1 MANPTADENSEVSQ
15 NVLNKIYEYL
25 EGEDR
30 LVTVIC
36 FLTDGDNKS
45 AKRYIQALK
54 SVLDN
59 DKAFEKIVDK
69 LAEDKDETESPLFE
83 DILNKVM
90 EHLKDSPEKL
100 DTVLEFFMNQET
112 EIINRNTQILKTVF
126 NDDEAFQKMV
136 DKIVEDINDPLCQ
149 DINDTHIDV
158 IHHGEDSQIP
168 QNILNQIAECLKNAP
183 DKLVEVL
190 CFFSDHEVEITKW
203 YYQVLDAVKGNYK
216 AFQVILNNLIEDLGK
231 LKTSPDHLRSMA
243 DIWNYHLKTILYNI
257 MSSPTLMA
265 SAAYNFIG
273 TLSRLPPNVQNE
285 VIQLTMTCAG
295 SVIALPLTINSL
307 NQNLNGL
314 LTVTTSKYGNAIS
327 VGLLAVFLTYETWTN
342 VKQWWKGE
350 ISGKLCAK
358 NIIDSCAGLAGGVV
372 GGMAGASIGAAVVT
386 GIGLAFGTV
395 VAPGVPAIGSIIGS
409 VAGGIIG
416 SALATK
422 LSEWLTQYFFNLSQY
437 TVLENAYTFLELEC
451 GASNEK
457 INSSFARKASE
468 YIPDKGENDENWF
481 KLQYHMSVIK
491 LSKGES

>member
-1 MANPTADENSEVSQ
+1 
-15 NVLNKIYEYL
+15 
-25 EGEDR
+25 
-30 LVTVIC
+30 
-36 FLTDGDNKS
+36 
-45 AKRYIQALK
+45 
-54 SVLDN
+54 
-59 DKAFEKIVDK
+59 
-69 LAEDKDETESPLFE
+69 
-83 DILNKVM
+83 
-90 EHLKDSPEKL
+90 
-100 DTVLEFFMNQET
+100 
-112 EIINRNTQILKTVF
+112 
-126 NDDEAFQKMV
+126 
-136 DKIVEDINDPLCQ
+136 
-149 DINDTHIDV
+149 
-158 IHHGEDSQIP
+158 
-168 QNILNQIAECLKNAP
+168 LKNAP
-183 DKLVEVL
+183 DKLVAIL
-190 CFFSDHEVEITKW
+190 CFFCDHEVEITKC
-203 YYQVLDAVKGNYK
+203 YYQVLDAVKDNCK
-216 AFQVILNNLIEDLGK
+216 AFQVILDNLVKDLEK
-231 LKTSPDHLRSMA
+231 LTTNPDHLSSMA
-243 DIWNYHLKTILYNI
+243 DIWNYHLKTILCNI
-257 MSSPTLMA
+257 LSSPSLMA

-273 TLSRLPPNVQNE
+273 TLSSLPRNVQNE

-295 SVIALPLTINSL
+295 SLIAFPLAINSL
-307 NQNLNGL
+307 NQSLNGL
-314 LTVTTSKYGNAIS
+314 LTATTSKYGNAIS
-327 VGLLAVFLTYETWTN
+327 VGLLAVFLTNETWKN

-422 LSEWLTQYFFNLSQY
+422 LSEWLTQYFLNLPQY
-437 TVLENAYTFLELEC
+437 TVLENAYKFLELEC